1 MPANS
6 LYFSRNVNRQM
17 RSVVFILSPYQTI
30 ATFQRNISQYFMRVC
45 PTCCDILGV
54 VGSGLTIVKYE
65 PTTFHMSNRLVK
77 RAQNVGENFKQEAKL
92 ELEKKMKLFWQSK

>member
-1 MPANS
+1 
-6 LYFSRNVNRQM
+6 M

-30 ATFQRNISQYFMRVC
+30 ATFQRNVSQHFMHVW
-45 PTCCDILGV
+45 PTPCDILGV

-77 RAQNVGENFKQEAKL
+77 RSQNVGENFKQVAKL
-92 ELEKKMKLFWQSK
+92 ELEKTMKLFWQSK

>member
-17 RSVVFILSPYQTI
+17 RSAVFISSSCQTI
-30 ATFQRNISQYFMRVC
+30 ATFQRNVSQHFMHVW
-45 PTCCDILGV
+45 PTYCDILGV

-92 ELEKKMKLFWQSK
+92 ELEKTMKLVWQSK